1 MAFQALSSLQPSR
14 IQPPRNAR
22 KTQCDDFFYPSSQ
35 PSTNFSSQPPTIPS
49 SQSSIICGS
58 TQSDSQFLANVG
70 NQHIVPDTQ
79 SILTGNDSLSFGSQ
93 TQNLVPESQ
102 TVVSETDNFM
112 CDTATSTP
120 ASRLGFSMFSANTL
134 NIDEN

>member
-1 MAFQALSSLQPSR
+1 MAFQAGLSLQPSR

-22 KTQCDDFFYPSSQ
+22 KLQCDDFVYPNSQ
-35 PSTNFSSQPPTIPS
+35 PSTIPS

-58 TQSDSQFLANVG
+58 TQPESQFLTNVD

-79 SILTGNDSLSFGSQ
+79 SVLTGNDSLSFGSQ

-134 NIDEN
+134 NID